1 LNAGAHDR
9 LAGGFELDFEPMR
22 SSFGSTGA
30 NFGKLTDVLKLMT
43 AFLYQL
49 SSAAFKEIFRDF
61 RQGFCRD

>member
-1 LNAGAHDR
+1 
-9 LAGGFELDFEPMR
+9 MR